1 MSKQQFS
8 LQEEQYFTLLGKVGL
23 VVHLSQMIE
32 YNIANILALDELCEN
47 FYKSKTMSYNKF
59 NNISQKAEKWYH
71 ILECKP
77 LGYGLKK
84 AQEHGYFVQQSQN
97 RLDEMCDERNYVVH
111 RMFKDDLLTQ
121 NTSKNPTFYYE
132 RIENLLE
139 EMKVINDGLAEIFQE
154 KTKRIQFNILTKSR
168 SDSK

>member
-32 YNIANILALDELCEN
+32 YNIANILAFDDVLRKFDEPGLMMMYE
-47 FYKSKTMSYNKF
+47 F
-59 NNISQKAEKWYH
+59 NDITREAEHWYE
-71 ILECKP
+71 ILEKKP
-77 LGYGLKK
+77 LGFGLKE
-84 AQEHGYFVQQSQN
+84 ARERGFFTDESQK
-97 RLDEMCDERNYVVH
+97 RLDEMCAERNYVVH

-121 NTSKNPTFYYE
+121 NTSKNPSFYYE

-139 EMKVINDGLAEIFQE
+139 EMKVINDGLTEIFKE
-154 KTKRIQFNILTKSR
+154 KQNEYNSIY
-168 SDSK
+168 

>member
-8 LQEEQYFTLLGKVGL
+8 LQEEQYFTLFGKVGL

-32 YNIANILALDELCEN
+32 YNIANILAFDDVLRKFDEPGLMMMYELN
-47 FYKSKTMSYNKF
+47 DITRE
-59 NNISQKAEKWYH
+59 AEHQYE
-71 ILECKP
+71 ILEKKP
-77 LGYGLKK
+77 LGFGLKE
-84 AQEHGYFVQQSQN
+84 ARERGFFTDESQK
-97 RLDEMCDERNYVVH
+97 RLDEMCAERNYVVH

-139 EMKVINDGLAEIFQE
+139 EMKVINDGLTKILKE
-154 KTKRIQFNILTKSR
+154 KQNEYNSIY
-168 SDSK
+168 

>member
-32 YNIANILALDELCEN
+32 YNIANILAFDDVLRKFDEPGLMMMYE
-47 FYKSKTMSYNKF
+47 F
-59 NNISQKAEKWYH
+59 NDITREAEHWYE
-71 ILECKP
+71 ILEKKP
-77 LGYGLKK
+77 LGFGLKK
-84 AQEHGYFVQQSQN
+84 ANERGFFTEEFQK

-139 EMKVINDGLAEIFQE
+139 EMEVIIDVLTEIFKE
-154 KTKRIQFNILTKSR
+154 KQNEYNSIY
-168 SDSK
+168 

>member
-154 KTKRIQFNILTKSR
+154 KQNEYNSIY
-168 SDSK
+168 

>member
-32 YNIANILALDELCEN
+32 YNIANILAFDDVLRKFDEPGLKMMYE
-47 FYKSKTMSYNKF
+47 F
-59 NNISQKAEKWYH
+59 NDITREAEHWYE
-71 ILECKP
+71 ILEKKP
-77 LGYGLKK
+77 LGFGLKE
-84 AQEHGYFVQQSQN
+84 ARERGFFTDESQK
-97 RLDEMCDERNYVVH
+97 RLDEMCAERNYVVH

-139 EMKVINDGLAEIFQE
+139 EMEVIIDVLTEIFKE
-154 KTKRIQFNILTKSR
+154 KQNEYNSIY
-168 SDSK
+168 

>member
-32 YNIANILALDELCEN
+32 YNIANILAFDDVLRKFDESGSMMMYE
-47 FYKSKTMSYNKF
+47 F
-59 NNISQKAEKWYH
+59 NDITREAEHWYE
-71 ILECKP
+71 ILEKKP
-77 LGYGLKK
+77 LGFGLKE
-84 AQEHGYFVQQSQN
+84 ARERGFFTDESQK

-139 EMKVINDGLAEIFQE
+139 EMEVIIDVLTEIFKE
-154 KTKRIQFNILTKSR
+154 KQNEYNSIY
-168 SDSK
+168 

>member
-1 MSKQQFS
+1 MGRKNQSHQNEQ
-8 LQEEQYFTLLGKVGL
+8 QYFELLCKVGL

-32 YNIANILALDELCEN
+32 YNIANILAFDDVLRKFDESGSMMLYE
-47 FYKSKTMSYNKF
+47 F
-59 NNISQKAEKWYH
+59 NDLTRKAEHWYE
-71 ILECKP
+71 ILEKNP
-77 LGYGLKK
+77 LGFGLKK
-84 AQEHGYFVQQSQN
+84 ARERGFFTDESQK

-139 EMKVINDGLAEIFQE
+139 EMKVINDGLTEIFKE
-154 KTKRIQFNILTKSR
+154 KQNEYNSIY
-168 SDSK
+168 

>member
-8 LQEEQYFTLLGKVGL
+8 LQEEQYFTLLGEVGL

-32 YNIANILALDELCEN
+32 YNIANILAFDDVLRKFDEPGLMMMYE
-47 FYKSKTMSYNKF
+47 F
-59 NNISQKAEKWYH
+59 NDITREAEHWYE
-71 ILECKP
+71 ILEKKP
-77 LGYGLKK
+77 LGFGLRE
-84 AQEHGYFVQQSQN
+84 ARERGFFTDESQK
-97 RLDEMCDERNYVVH
+97 RLGEMCAERNYVVH

-139 EMKVINDGLAEIFQE
+139 EMKVINDGLTEIFKE
-154 KTKRIQFNILTKSR
+154 KQNEYNSIY
-168 SDSK
+168 

>member
-32 YNIANILALDELCEN
+32 YNIANILAFDDVLRKFDEPGLMMMYE
-47 FYKSKTMSYNKF
+47 F
-59 NNISQKAEKWYH
+59 NDITREAEHWYE
-71 ILECKP
+71 ILEKKP
-77 LGYGLKK
+77 LGFGLKE
-84 AQEHGYFVQQSQN
+84 ARERGFFTDESQK
-97 RLDEMCDERNYVVH
+97 RLDEMCAERNYVVH

-139 EMKVINDGLAEIFQE
+139 EMKVINDGLTEFFKE
-154 KTKRIQFNILTKSR
+154 KQNEYNSIY
-168 SDSK
+168 

>member
-84 AQEHGYFVQQSQN
+84 AQEHGYFVQQS
-97 RLDEMCDERNYVVH
+97 
-111 RMFKDDLLTQ
+111 
-121 NTSKNPTFYYE
+121 
-132 RIENLLE
+132 
-139 EMKVINDGLAEIFQE
+139 
-154 KTKRIQFNILTKSR
+154 
-168 SDSK
+168 

>member
-32 YNIANILALDELCEN
+32 YNIANILAFDDVLRKFDEPGLMMMYE
-47 FYKSKTMSYNKF
+47 F
-59 NNISQKAEKWYH
+59 NDITREAEHWYE
-71 ILECKP
+71 ILEKKP
-77 LGYGLKK
+77 LGFGLKE
-84 AQEHGYFVQQSQN
+84 ARERGFFTDESQK
-97 RLDEMCDERNYVVH
+97 RLDEMCAERNYVVH

-139 EMKVINDGLAEIFQE
+139 EMKVINYG
-154 KTKRIQFNILTKSR
+154 LTKILKEKQNEYNSIY
-168 SDSK
+168 

>member
-32 YNIANILALDELCEN
+32 YNIANILAFDDVLRKFDEPGLMMMYE
-47 FYKSKTMSYNKF
+47 F
-59 NNISQKAEKWYH
+59 NDITREAEHWYE
-71 ILECKP
+71 ILEKKP
-77 LGYGLKK
+77 LGFGLKE
-84 AQEHGYFVQQSQN
+84 ARERGFFTDESQK
-97 RLDEMCDERNYVVH
+97 RLDEMCAERNYVVH

-139 EMKVINDGLAEIFQE
+139 EMKVINDGLTEIFKE
-154 KTKRIQFNILTKSR
+154 KQNEYNSIY
-168 SDSK
+168 

>member
-32 YNIANILALDELCEN
+32 YNIANILAFDDVLRKFDEPGLMMMYE
-47 FYKSKTMSYNKF
+47 F
-59 NNISQKAEKWYH
+59 NDITREAEHWYE
-71 ILECKP
+71 ILEKKP
-77 LGYGLKK
+77 LGFGLKE
-84 AQEHGYFVQQSQN
+84 ARERGFFTDESQK
-97 RLDEMCDERNYVVH
+97 RLDEMCAERNYVVH

-139 EMKVINDGLAEIFQE
+139 EMKVINDGLTKILKE
-154 KTKRIQFNILTKSR
+154 KQNEYNSIY
-168 SDSK
+168 

>member
-47 FYKSKTMSYNKF
+47 FYKSRTMSYNKF

-111 RMFKDDLLTQ
+111 QLFKEDLQMNLIET
-121 NTSKNPTFYYE
+121 NPTFYYE
-132 RIENLLE
+132 RLENLIE
-139 EMKVINDGLAEIFQE
+139 EMSLINEDLAKIMKDEQQ
-154 KTKRIQFNILTKSR
+154 RYNNLFN
-168 SDSK
+168 

>member
-32 YNIANILALDELCEN
+32 YNIANILAFDDVLRKFDEPGLMMMYE
-47 FYKSKTMSYNKF
+47 F
-59 NNISQKAEKWYH
+59 NDITREAEHWYE
-71 ILECKP
+71 ILEKKP
-77 LGYGLKK
+77 LGFGLKE
-84 AQEHGYFVQQSQN
+84 ARERGFFTDESQK

-154 KTKRIQFNILTKSR
+154 KQNEYNSIY
-168 SDSK
+168 

>member
-8 LQEEQYFTLLGKVGL
+8 LQEEQYFTLFGKVGL

-32 YNIANILALDELCEN
+32 YNIANILAFDDVLRKFDEPGLMMMYE
-47 FYKSKTMSYNKF
+47 F
-59 NNISQKAEKWYH
+59 NDITREAEHWYE
-71 ILECKP
+71 ILEKKP
-77 LGYGLKK
+77 LGFGLKE
-84 AQEHGYFVQQSQN
+84 ARERGFFTDESQK
-97 RLDEMCDERNYVVH
+97 RLDEMCAERNYVVH

-139 EMKVINDGLAEIFQE
+139 EMKVINYG
-154 KTKRIQFNILTKSR
+154 LTKILKEKQNEYNSIY
-168 SDSK
+168 